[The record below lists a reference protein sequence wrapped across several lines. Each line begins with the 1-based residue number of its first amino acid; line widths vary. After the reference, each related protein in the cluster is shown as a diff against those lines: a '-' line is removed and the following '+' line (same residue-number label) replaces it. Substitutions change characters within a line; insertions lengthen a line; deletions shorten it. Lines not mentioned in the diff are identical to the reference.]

1 MKFKSIFGYTLAIVL
16 CGGVIATI
24 LSILMT
30 SESSSEPSVTTATE
44 KTTTLPIEPTLP
56 PVEPTTPPPPE
67 VTTTPPAETTT
78 TPPAEVTTTPP
89 AGTTTTP
96 PAETTTTPSAGTTT
110 TPPAETT
117 TTPPAGT
124 TTTPPAGT
132 TTTPPVETTTTP
144 PAGTTTT
151 PPAGTTT
158 TPPVETTTTPPAGTT
173 TTPPAGTSTTPP
185 AGTTTTPPAETTTT
199 PPAGTSTTP
208 PAGTTTTP
216 PAETTTTPPAGTT
229 TVPTTKVTTVPTT
242 EVTTTQTT
250 GGTTGTTASSLEGD
264 FVYVQTNA
272 GKLRGKKTEQGTALF
287 HGVPFSK
294 APVGD
299 NRWTKPEK
307 PATMPYAEGD
317 YYDAT
322 YARAGCPQLCELP
335 SPQYVCP
342 DEIDEDCLHLA
353 VYLPSRLTKVTN
365 TSDGQYFEMID
376 NIETANLSVM
386 VFFYGGAFIAGAN
399 GVILYDARFIAEKGD
414 VVVVVPNYRVGPFG
428 FFYQDTGDT
437 DAVLGNFGIWDQIK
451 ALEWVQENIQGFGG
465 NKNSVTLFGQSAGA
479 QSIAVHMVNSYS
491 EPLFHGAIL
500 ESNPFGITYKN
511 KTEAQDI
518 ADKFAQHMGCRDG
531 ATTAVDALA
540 CMKSKTMDETLAALG
555 NFSIV
560 NQINPNSLTQV
571 FEPWAPMLD
580 EDLLNEH
587 PYYTFLK
594 GNNHDKPMI
603 MGFAKD
609 EGMFF
614 ILQIFPEKSQTLITY
629 DLLMELMFGD
639 NYTDVEEHYPPE
651 VSVLKTCGRGDGNSE
666 CDNRNP
672 MDDLVTDY
680 LFTCPSRRV
689 MNADA
694 SSNDVWWYMFNQTWS
709 FPEFWENYTKCYD
722 LVCHSAELPY
732 LFDVDKLTDLS
743 FTDEEQVLANNM
755 IKYWSNFAKS
765 GNPNQM
771 SRDFLNTTTEYWPTL
786 FETEG
791 HYSSLQ
797 ISASQLS
804 VLTDYV
810 SNQCDFF
817 DELDLYLKD
826 DFKLD
831 IRPTELR
838 DAIRSKGENI
848 NKFKIV

>member
-1 MKFKSIFGYTLAIVL
+1 
-16 CGGVIATI
+16 
-24 LSILMT
+24 
-30 SESSSEPSVTTATE
+30 
-44 KTTTLPIEPTLP
+44 
-56 PVEPTTPPPPE
+56 
-67 VTTTPPAETTT
+67 
-78 TPPAEVTTTPP
+78 
-89 AGTTTTP
+89 
-96 PAETTTTPSAGTTT
+96 
-110 TPPAETT
+110 
-117 TTPPAGT
+117 
-124 TTTPPAGT
+124 
-132 TTTPPVETTTTP
+132 
-144 PAGTTTT
+144 
-151 PPAGTTT
+151 
-158 TPPVETTTTPPAGTT
+158 
-173 TTPPAGTSTTPP
+173 
-185 AGTTTTPPAETTTT
+185 
-199 PPAGTSTTP
+199 
-208 PAGTTTTP
+208 
-216 PAETTTTPPAGTT
+216 
-229 TVPTTKVTTVPTT
+229 
-242 EVTTTQTT
+242 
-250 GGTTGTTASSLEGD
+250 
-264 FVYVQTNA
+264 
-272 GKLRGKKTEQGTALF
+272 F
-287 HGVPFSK
+287 HGVPFSR

-307 PATMPYAEGD
+307 PTALPYAEGD

-322 YARAGCPQLCELP
+322 HARAGCPQLCELP

-342 DEIDEDCLHLA
+342 DQVSINAEIDEDCLHLA
-353 VYLPSRLTKVTN
+353 VYLPSRLTKVT
-365 TSDGQYFEMID
+365 I
-376 NIETANLSVM
+376 M
-386 VFFYGGAFIAGAN
+386 VFFYGGAFTAGAN
-399 GVILYDARFIAEKGD
+399 GVLLYDARFIAEKGD

-451 ALEWVQENIQGFGG
+451 ALEWVQENIQSFGG
-465 NKNSVTLFGQSAGA
+465 NKKSVTLFGQSAGA
-479 QSIAVHMVNSYS
+479 QSIAVHMVNNYS

-518 ADKFAQHMGCRDG
+518 ADKFAKHMGCRDE

-540 CMKSKTMDETLAALG
+540 CMKSKTMEETLAALR

-571 FEPWAPMLD
+571 FEPWAPVLD

-614 ILQIFPEKSQTLITY
+614 ILQIFPEKSET
-629 DLLMELMFGD
+629 
-639 NYTDVEEHYPPE
+639 
-651 VSVLKTCGRGDGNSE
+651 LKTRGRTLSSRGECIKVINYKINRLYILYCGKLRNSE

-694 SSNDVWWYMFNQTWS
+694 SSNNVWWYMFNQTWS

-743 FTDEEQVLANNM
+743 FTDEEQVLANNI

-771 SRDFLNTTTEYWPTL
+771 SRD
-786 FETEG
+786 
-791 HYSSLQ
+791 
-797 ISASQLS
+797 
-804 VLTDYV
+804 
-810 SNQCDFF
+810 
-817 DELDLYLKD
+817 
-826 DFKLD
+826 
-831 IRPTELR
+831 
-838 DAIRSKGENI
+838 
-848 NKFKIV
+848 